1 MAART
6 TWPSLLNALLDGQ
19 TLSSAEAEWAM
30 SQIMAGAATDAQMA
44 GFAIALRAK
53 GETVTEIA
61 GIAEGML
68 ASATPLELPSDGVVD
83 LVGTGGDRHHTVNF
97 STMAAIVAAGA
108 GVRIAKHGNRAASS
122 ACGTADVLEALG
134 VVIDLPP
141 EKTSQVIQEA
151 GIGFLFAP
159 LYHPAMRYAGGVR
172 KELGT
177 PTFFNFLGP
186 LTNPARPRAMAVGVF
201 HQRMAP
207 VVAGVFAERG
217 CSALV
222 FRGEDG
228 LDELSTTGPSTVW
241 CVREGRVEETLFD
254 PAELGIPRS
263 TLEDLRGADAEF
275 NAGVVHRVLAGESGP
290 VRDMVQLNAA
300 AALVAAEGAPGADR
314 LLPALK
320 AAYEQAGETIDSG
333 AARSLLERWVTVSQ
347 RLRDS

>member
-6 TWPSLLNALLDGQ
+6 TWPFLLNALLDGR
-19 TLSSAEAEWAM
+19 TLTAEEAEWAM
-30 SQIMAGAATDAQMA
+30 GRIMAGEATDAQMA

-53 GETVTEIA
+53 GETVGEIS
-61 GIAEGML
+61 GIAQGML
-68 ASATPLELPSDGVVD
+68 AAGTPLEAPAEGVVD

-141 EKTSQVIQEA
+141 HKTSQVLAEA
-151 GIGFLFAP
+151 GIAFLFAP

-201 HQRMAP
+201 HPSMAP
-207 VVAGVFAERG
+207 VVAGVFADRG

-228 LDELSTTGPSTVW
+228 LDELSTTGPSAVW
-241 CVREGRVEETLFD
+241 CVRDGRVEETVFD
-254 PAELGIPRS
+254 PADLGIPRS
-263 TLEDLRGADAEF
+263 TLEELRGADAQY
-275 NAGVVHRVLAGESGP
+275 NAGVVRQVLAGEKGP
-290 VRDMVQLNAA
+290 VRDMVRLNAA
-300 AALVAAEGAPGADR
+300 AALVAAEGAPTADG
-314 LLPALK
+314 LVPALK
-320 AAYEQAGETIDSG
+320 GAYERAGESIDSG
-333 AARSLLERWVTVSQ
+333 AARSLLERWVAVSQ

>member
-1 MAART
+1 VAART
-6 TWPSLLNALLDGQ
+6 TWPALINALLDGQ
-19 TLSSAEAEWAM
+19 TLAAEEAEWAM
-30 SQIMAGAATDAQMA
+30 SRIMAGEATDAQIA

-53 GETVTEIA
+53 GETVGEIS
-61 GIAEGML
+61 GIAAGML
-68 ASATPLELPSDGVVD
+68 AAATPLEVPEGGVVD

-122 ACGTADVLEALG
+122 ACGAADVLEALG

-141 EKTSQVIQEA
+141 EKTSRVLAEA
-151 GIGFLFAP
+151 GIAFLFSP
-159 LYHPAMRYAGGVR
+159 VYHPAMRYAGGVR

-201 HQRMAP
+201 DPRMAA
-207 VVAGVFAERG
+207 VAAGVLADRG

-228 LDELSTTGPSTVW
+228 LDELSTTGPSAVW
-241 CVREGRVEETLFD
+241 CVHDGSVEETVFD
-254 PAELGIPRS
+254 PAELGIPRA
-263 TLEDLRGADAEF
+263 TLEELRGADAAY
-275 NAGVVHRVLAGESGP
+275 NAGVARRVLAGEEGP
-290 VRDMVQLNAA
+290 VRDMVRLNAA
-300 AALVAAEGAPGADR
+300 AALVAAEGAPSADR
-314 LLPALK
+314 LVPALK
-320 AAYEQAGETIDSG
+320 AAYERAGEVIDSG
-333 AARSLLERWVTVSQ
+333 AANSLLERWVSVSQ